1 MGPIIAAYFASL
13 IAAGLFGSWIDRNLF
28 TGPRIKMLRDDLDH
42 MSQQFYAARIGAG
55 K

>member
-1 MGPIIAAYFASL
+1 MGPIIAAFIACLIVAGIVGSL
-13 IAAGLFGSWIDRNLF
+13 IDRELF